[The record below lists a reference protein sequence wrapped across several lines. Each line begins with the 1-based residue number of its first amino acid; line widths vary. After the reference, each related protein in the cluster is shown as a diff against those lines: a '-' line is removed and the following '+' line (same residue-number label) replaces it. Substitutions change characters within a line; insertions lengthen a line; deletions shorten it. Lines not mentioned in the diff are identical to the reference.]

1 MRDRN
6 DIFLGLVVFLLN
18 FILAV
23 HQNWSATELV
33 WCLWISSLVLGYAYI
48 LTTILGILLRG
59 DQTGFISRGS
69 KKNKINAPVPVMN
82 VFLLLALL
90 FMTGFSKYTFYFFI
104 FVVVSI
110 LLALPKE
117 YQERLGL
124 GFLPGRDAFVSRFLV
139 NFPAAIFMLGFFTF
153 HFGMFHFVHSI
164 FLNGFFPILPDS
176 PFEKTLAETG
186 VYFFRIIEVAISRF
200 WPFILLSAVSRL
212 GLYSKAFR
220 GGGMDGMFIPYKNV
234 VRMHITIFV
243 VAFLSMAKIDNF
255 ALYFIFVIY
264 FLPLGPMF
272 RLLKDSK
279 KSEKVPDLP
288 GNKPIG

>member
-1 MRDRN
+1 MNDKN
-6 DIFLGLVVFLLN
+6 DIILGLVIFLLN

-23 HQNWSATELV
+23 YQNWSVTDLV

-48 LTTILGILLRG
+48 LTTIFGILLRG
-59 DQTGFISRGS
+59 DRSGFVSSGS
-69 KKNKINAPVPVMN
+69 KKSKTKAPVAVMN
-82 VFLLLALL
+82 VFFLIALL

-110 LLALPKE
+110 LLSLPE
-117 YQERLGL
+117 EHQERLGL
-124 GFLPGRDAFVSRFLV
+124 GFLPDRNAFVSRFLI

-164 FLNGFFPILPDS
+164 FLNGFFPILPES
-176 PFEKTLAETG
+176 PFEKTLDETG
-186 VYFFRIIEVAISRF
+186 IYFFRIIEVAISRF

-220 GGGMDGMFIPYKNV
+220 GGGMEGMFIPYKNV

-243 VAFLSMAKIDNF
+243 VAFLSMANIGNY

-264 FLPLGPMF
+264 FLPLGSIF
-272 RLLKDSK
+272 RLLKVPK
-279 KSEKVPDLP
+279 KSEKVPDFQS
-288 GNKPIG
+288 NKPIG

>member
-1 MRDRN
+1 VKERN
-6 DIFLGLVVFLLN
+6 DIFLGFFIFLLN

-23 HQNWSATELV
+23 HQNWSATDLV

-59 DQTGFISRGS
+59 DQGVFVRGGK
-69 KKNKINAPVPVMN
+69 KKNKMSAPVPVMN
-82 VFLLLALL
+82 VFFLIALL
-90 FMTGFSKYTFYFFI
+90 FITGFSKYMIYYFM

-110 LLALPKE
+110 LLSLPEE
-117 YQERLGL
+117 YQKRLGL
-124 GFLPGRDAFVSRFLV
+124 GFLPNRNTFVARLLV

-164 FLNGFFPILPDS
+164 FLNGFFPILPES
-176 PFEKTLAETG
+176 PFGKTMDETG
-186 VYFFRIIEVAISRF
+186 IYFQHIIEMAVSRF

-220 GGGMDGMFIPYKNV
+220 GGGMDSMFIPYKNV
-234 VRMHITIFV
+234 IRMHITIFV
-243 VAFLSMAKIDNF
+243 VAFLSMANSGNY

-264 FLPLGPMF
+264 FLPLGSIF
-272 RLLKDSK
+272 RLLKISRK
-279 KSEKVPDLP
+279 GEKLPDFQS
-288 GNKPIG
+288 NKPIE